1 MLFSWLDVILIAIML
16 LSGFLAMLRG
26 LTREMLAVM
35 SWAMAALATAF
46 LYQLYEP
53 TAQHYIKPEILAKV
67 TLGGGIFITVLIVAS
82 LITIKLSDKI
92 LDSRVGAID
101 RTLGFVFGLARGL
114 LLVVICYELAGVILR
129 PETGR
134 PIREGMPQW
143 VQDAN
148 ALPFIEKTGEAII
161 SLLPDDPRSFFRN
174 SSRDQAADAAD
185 EGSSDGAPAA
195 RRRR

>member
-1 MLFSWLDVILIAIML
+1 MPFTLLDVILIAIML

-53 TAQHYIKPEILAKV
+53 TAVHYIQPAILARI
-67 TLGGGIFITVLIVAS
+67 TLGGGIFVTVLIVAS

-92 LDSRVGAID
+92 LDSRVGAFD

-114 LLVVICYELAGVILR
+114 LLVVICYELAGLILR
-129 PETGR
+129 PESGR

-143 VQDAN
+143 VRDAN
-148 ALPFIEKTGEAII
+148 SLGFIEKTGDGII
-161 SLLPDDPRSFFRN
+161 SLLPDDPRSIFRN
-174 SSRDQAADAAD
+174 SSRDQVGAGAAD
-185 EGSSDGAPAA
+185 EGDNVAPGK
-195 RRRR
+195 RQR